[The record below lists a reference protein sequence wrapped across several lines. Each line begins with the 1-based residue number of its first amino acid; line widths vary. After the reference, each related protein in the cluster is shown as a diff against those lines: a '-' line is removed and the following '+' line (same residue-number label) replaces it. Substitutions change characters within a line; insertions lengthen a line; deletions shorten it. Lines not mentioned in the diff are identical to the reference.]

1 VTSVD
6 TKTSDA
12 FARILCKPTAGV
24 SRHRQLLVLLSVP
37 SAPPPQSAPVAPAEG
52 EYVKPARKEASE

>member
-1 VTSVD
+1 MTVD

-24 SRHRQLLVLLSVP
+24 SRHRQLLVLLGDLN
-37 SAPPPQSAPVAPAEG
+37 ALPPPPPDESIGNTERTRRS
-52 EYVKPARKEASE
+52 RKEAAE